1 LLAFFAQLCKDKDF
15 MTISYCFFEAYHGK
29 SLVDGMFGV
38 LSNWMK
44 EWTKTKYINT
54 TNDLLEC
61 FKTFNLFNNNKDR
74 NFFISRSF
82 SPTLWTRLS
91 HEEMKGLK
99 SLKNINYFHFNYNTP
114 KAFTTYSLVFQVNTR
129 TQEIEYK
136 ELKQT
141 ALKVATKTIKKQTQP
156 KFSKQLESVNSIN
169 LTSSDNLFLQKK
181 AKSWGLTYAP

>member
-1 LLAFFAQLCKDKDF
+1 

-44 EWTKTKYINT
+44 EWAKTKYINT

-61 FKTFNLFNNNKDR
+61 FKTFNLFNNNKDC